1 VLGWTS
7 FSQIWQDA
15 PTNTFFTAIPQTDCF
30 LPTNFPEEPKS
41 QLDWFTGFCSCK
53 TGIHHIL

>member
-30 LPTNFPEEPKS
+30 LPTNFPEEPKNE
-41 QLDWFTGFCSCK
+41 
-53 TGIHHIL
+53 ILEEIKKVTLVTDTL